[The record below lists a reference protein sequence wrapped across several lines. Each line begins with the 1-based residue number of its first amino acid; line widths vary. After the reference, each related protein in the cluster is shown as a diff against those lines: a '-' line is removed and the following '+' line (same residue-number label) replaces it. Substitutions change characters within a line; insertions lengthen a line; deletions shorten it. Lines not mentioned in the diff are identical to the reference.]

1 MNRAEFKVEITRK
14 GYSSISAYADHL
26 GIPRKR
32 FFAHLKTGNFT
43 QYEIKLFVADL
54 CLSAERMYEI
64 FFAAKV
70 S

>member
-1 MNRAEFKVEITRK
+1 MNQAEFKVEITRK
-14 GYSSISAYADHL
+14 GYSSLSAYADHV

-43 QYEIKLFVADL
+43 QSEIALFVNDL
-54 CLSAERMYEI
+54 CMTVNRMFEI

>member
-1 MNRAEFKVEITRK
+1 MNQAEFKVEITRK
-14 GYSSISAYADHL
+14 GYSSLSAYADHV

-43 QYEIKLFVADL
+43 QSEIALFAKDL
-54 CLSAERMYEI
+54 CLTVHRMYEI